1 VTSNVAGVGRVCN
14 SAPPAVN
21 RYQLPTAPELR
32 QITSCTRRCCCQST
46 GQTDGRTDGH
56 RTDIGP
62 LHRSGRGMRF
72 SDVPH
77 ASSYTGCYE
86 VTNSPKC
93 QSDLATGRIGAA
105 GRPCYMVSVAFFLPV
120 CLCLALVSGI
130 NSRLLSA
137 NHALISPIL
146 PHPVV

>member
-1 VTSNVAGVGRVCN
+1 MYV
-14 SAPPAVN
+14 
-21 RYQLPTAPELR
+21 
-32 QITSCTRRCCCQST
+32 TRRHQLSIDISCRPRPSC
-46 GQTDGRTDGH
+46 GKLPAAHVAAAVDRRDRQTDGRTDGH

-62 LHRSGRGMRF
+62 LHRSGRGVRF

-105 GRPCYMVSVAFFLPV
+105 ERPCYMVSVAFFLPV

-146 PHPVV
+146 PHPVL

>member
-1 VTSNVAGVGRVCN
+1 MKLDATSCRSISAVGRARVAAN
-14 SAPPAVN
+14 
-21 RYQLPTAPELR
+21 YQ
-32 QITSCTRRCCCQST
+32 QHTSLLLSIDGTDR
-46 GQTDGRTDGH
+46 QTDGRTDGH

-62 LHRSGRGMRF
+62 LHRSGRGVRF

-105 GRPCYMVSVAFFLPV
+105 ERPCYMVSVAFFLPV

-146 PHPVV
+146 PHPVL